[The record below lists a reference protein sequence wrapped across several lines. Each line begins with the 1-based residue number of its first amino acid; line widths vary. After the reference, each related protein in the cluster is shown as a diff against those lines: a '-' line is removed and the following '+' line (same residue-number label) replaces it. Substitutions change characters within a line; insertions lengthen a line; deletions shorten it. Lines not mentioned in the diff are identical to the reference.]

1 MHIIGRNMTRGRPLR
16 QILSLSLPLVL
27 GNACQQVYTV
37 ANMAVVGNI
46 LGLRALATLGAVDA
60 FNWAMLSFIQGLAQ
74 GFSIRIAHQ
83 YGACDFE
90 GMKKTIGNS
99 CSLAIMSAAALM
111 AVGVS
116 LIAPVLNLMNTPAD
130 IVGASRAYLQ
140 VAFLGAPAAM
150 AYNLFAALL
159 RAVGDGKTPLRAMF
173 SAAAVNVALDLLFIL
188 AFRMGVEGAALAT
201 VVAQACAAG
210 FCLRKL
216 KRSGVLKLSRR
227 DLAPDARLMAKLLG
241 LGLPIALQSTVIG
254 VGSMIVQRVINGFD
268 VIFVAG
274 FTATNKLY
282 GVVEPAAI
290 SLGHAL
296 TAYVGQNRGAGAF
309 DRIRRGV
316 RASALAGAL
325 AAAVIGGIMLLFGRN
340 VLSLFIGSGDA
351 EASQALG
358 YALNYLRLM
367 SSFLPVL
374 YLLHV
379 YRSSLQ
385 GLGDTLTPMLS
396 GFAELVM
403 RVGAALLLPAVIG
416 FEAVFVGEI
425 LAWFG
430 ADLILF
436 WGYWAR
442 LRRFPA

>member
-1 MHIIGRNMTRGRPLR
+1 MQIIGRNMTQGRPLK

-27 GNACQQVYTV
+27 GNVCQQVYTV
-37 ANMAVVGNI
+37 VNMAVVGNV

-60 FNWAMLSFIQGLAQ
+60 FNWMMLSFIQGLAQ

-83 YGACDFE
+83 FGACDFE
-90 GMKKTIGNS
+90 GMRKTIGNA
-99 CSLAIMSAAALM
+99 CSLAVMSAGVLM

-116 LIAPVLNLMNTPAD
+116 LIAPVLHMMNTPGD
-130 IVGASRAYLQ
+130 IVSASRAYLQ
-140 VAFLGAPAAM
+140 VAFLGAPATI
-150 AYNLFAALL
+150 AYNLFAAIL
-159 RAVGDGKTPLRAMF
+159 RAVGDGKAPLRAMF
-173 SAAAVNVALDLLFIL
+173 SAAAVNVALDLLLIL
-188 AFRMGVEGAALAT
+188 GFHTGVRGAALST
-201 VVAQACAAG
+201 VIAQACAAL

-216 KRSGVLKLSRR
+216 LRSGVLKLSRR
-227 DLAPDARLMAKLLG
+227 DVRPDAGLMAKLLG
-241 LGLPIALQSTVIG
+241 LGLPVALQSTVIAI
-254 VGSMIVQRVINGFD
+254 GSMIVQRVINGFD

-316 RASALAGAL
+316 RAGALAGAV
-325 AAAVIGGIMLLFGRN
+325 AAAAIGGIMLLFGRN
-340 VLSLFIGSGDA
+340 VLTLFIGSGGREA
-351 EASQALG
+351 EQALG

-367 SSFLPVL
+367 SSFLPIL

-385 GLGDTLTPMLS
+385 GLGDTVTPMLS
-396 GFAELVM
+396 GVAELLM
-403 RVGAALLLPAVIG
+403 RVGAALFLPAVIG

-425 LAWFG
+425 LAWVG
-430 ADLILF
+430 ADAMLF
-436 WGYWAR
+436 LGYWSR
-442 LRRFPA
+442 SRRFPV